1 MSWAPS
7 LLIALAACLYAGVS
21 AYAVSQATVAER
33 NLAEGTPADLG
44 LVYEDVTFDSAVDG
58 IQLRGWYLPARGQR
72 AVILL
77 HGLDSERWGRRPAL
91 PEKARH
97 YVQAGFDVLTF
108 DLRAHGASGGDRV
121 GLGWLERRDVEGA
134 TRYLEQRGIPR
145 YAIGLHGH
153 SYGAATALLSAAA
166 MPEVA
171 AVIADSAFAAQLP
184 LLDQEIH
191 RKTGLPALFT
201 PGIAGF
207 ASLFYG
213 LDLEAMAPVLAV
225 PQIAPRP
232 ILFIHGASDSRI
244 PAENSRLL
252 LAASRNPADTLWIV
266 PGAEH
271 VEAFTTQPEEYTARM
286 LRFFDEHLATHRP
299 SSVELPTSQP

>member
-1 MSWAPS
+1 V
-7 LLIALAACLYAGVS
+7 LVLAAALYAGVS
-21 AYAVSQATVAER
+21 AYAATQATIAER
-33 NLAEGTPADLG
+33 TLPEGTPADLG
-44 LVYEDVTFDSAVDG
+44 LAYEAVTFASAVDG
-58 IQLRGWYLPARGQR
+58 IPLRGWYLPARGER

-77 HGLDSERWGRRPAL
+77 HGLDGERWDRHPAL
-91 PEKARH
+91 PDKARR

-108 DLRAHGASGGDRV
+108 DLRAHGESGGERV
-121 GLGWLERRDVEGA
+121 GLGWLERRDVQGA
-134 TRYLEQRGIPR
+134 TTFLEQRGIPPR
-145 YAIGLHGH
+145 AIGVHGH

-166 MPEVA
+166 IPDIG

-207 ASLFYG
+207 AGLFYG

-225 PQIAPRP
+225 PQVAPRP
-232 ILFIHGASDSRI
+232 ILFIHGEADSRI

-252 LAASRNPADTLWIV
+252 LAASRNPKDSLWLV

-271 VEAFTTQPEEYTARM
+271 VEAFTTQPDEYTARM
-286 LRFFDEHLATHRP
+286 LGFFDQHLVTRSRP
-299 SSVELPTSQP
+299 SLAPPDVAPVHD